1 MRLRFRWKLGALFIL
16 LLFLFIL
23 IQAYLL
29 YSLKKSFLFSSLVGV
44 LITLPLVY
52 LILKSVTQPI
62 QAVTDLANR
71 VASGNLDQGIPAES
85 DDELGRLSKAINEMS
100 LQLQNKIEEIS
111 REKDYLQ
118 TLLRGIMEGVLVVDA
133 RGRILMVNNAL
144 RQLLSLPPH
153 VEDRTPLEIIRNAEL
168 ERTLRQVLQDGE
180 STTLEL
186 TLPSPEGK
194 TFQVNVVC
202 ISPTPEGMVKEDEGR
217 RGVIAVFHDITRLK
231 ELEKIR
237 RDFVANVS
245 HELRTPLTTIK
256 GYAETLLEGALKEE
270 VASQFVQVIKRHSDR
285 LEKIVEDLLILSKI
299 ESKEFHLKIESLSV
313 SDLIADVLDFLR
325 ELLNKKKIS
334 VSAAG
339 ISPTLLVYGDRQ
351 YLEQVF
357 INILDNAI
365 KYGREG
371 GTITILATERNQREV
386 EISVKDD
393 GIGIPKEDLLR
404 VFERFYRVDK
414 GRSHELGG
422 TGLGLSIVKHI
433 VQAHGGK
440 VWAES
445 QLEEGSTF
453 YFTLPLHPS
462 PLKGEGGLPAGRQG
476 VRGS

>member
-1 MRLRFRWKLGALFIL
+1 LFF
-16 LLFLFIL
+16 LFLIL
-23 IQAYLL
+23 FFLLVQSYLI
-29 YSLKKSFLFSSLVGV
+29 YSLKKSFLFSSLLSS
-44 LITLPLVY
+44 LIVLPLAY
-52 LILKSVTQPI
+52 LILKYVTQPI

-71 VASGNLDQGIPAES
+71 VASGRLDQGVPAES

-168 ERTLRQVLQDGE
+168 ERTFRQVLQDGE
-180 STTLEL
+180 NTTLEL

-194 TFQVNVVC
+194 TFEVNVVS
-202 ISPTPEGMVKEDEGR
+202 ISASPEGMLKEDEGR

-270 VASQFVQVIKRHSDR
+270 VASHFVQVIKRHSDR
-285 LEKIVEDLLILSKI
+285 LEKIVEDLLILSRI
-299 ESKEFHLKIESLSV
+299 ESKEFQLKMESLSV
-313 SDLIADVLDFLR
+313 SELIGDVLDFIK
-325 ELLNKKKIS
+325 EPLNKKKIS
-334 VSAAG
+334 VSVDE
-339 ISPTLLVYGDRQ
+339 IPPTRLVFGDRQ
-351 YLEQVF
+351 YLEQIF
-357 INILDNAI
+357 SNILDNAI
-365 KYGREG
+365 KYGHERG
-371 GTITILATERNQREV
+371 RIVISATERDQREV

-393 GIGIPKEDLLR
+393 GIGIPKEDLFR

-414 GRSHELGG
+414 GRSRELGG

-433 VQAHGGK
+433 VQAHGGRIW
-440 VWAES
+440 VES
-445 QLEEGSTF
+445 QLGEGSTF
-453 YFTLPLHPS
+453 YFTLPICG
-462 PLKGEGGLPAGRQG
+462 K
-476 VRGS
+476 